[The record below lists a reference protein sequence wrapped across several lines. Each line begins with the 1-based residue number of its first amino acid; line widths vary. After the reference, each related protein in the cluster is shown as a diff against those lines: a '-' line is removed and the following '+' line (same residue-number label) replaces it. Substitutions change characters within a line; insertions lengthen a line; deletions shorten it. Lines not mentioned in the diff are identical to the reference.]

1 MKRANVLA
9 AMPGLFLLILLFG
22 CIPPQAQAQ
31 IESCPTKYQALAVS
45 KIVEGNPLGGVILF
59 EIPDLDTKCYKELRV
74 FVHVMNDA
82 YATKPF
88 TAGSN
93 LQIKAYHAIGSGS
106 WNYFSE
112 QFPMKYTSEFH
123 GFSQIPVVGEKTR
136 IVVFGYDMPK
146 VKLKVDVAAYLVK

>member
-1 MKRANVLA
+1 MLI
-9 AMPGLFLLILLFG
+9 LFLGYFS
-22 CIPPQAQAQ
+22 PQAQAQ

-45 KIVEGNPLGGVILF
+45 KIVEGNPSGGVILF
-59 EIPDLDTKCYKELRV
+59 EIADLDTKCYKELRV
-74 FVHVMNDA
+74 YVHVMNDA
-82 YATKPF
+82 YTTKPF

-112 QFPMKYTSEFH
+112 QFPMKYTSEIY
-123 GFSQIPVVGEKTR
+123 GLSLIPVIGEKTR
-136 IVVFGYDMPK
+136 IVVFGYNMPK

>member
-9 AMPGLFLLILLFG
+9 AMSGLFLLILLCG
-22 CIPPQAQAQ
+22 CIPQQAQ
-31 IESCPTKYQALAVS
+31 IESCPTKYQALAVD
-45 KIVEGNPLGGVILF
+45 KIAVGNPSGGVILF
-59 EIPDLDTKCYKELRV
+59 EIADVNTKCYKELRI
-74 FVHVMNDA
+74 FVHVMNDS
-82 YATKPF
+82 YETTPF

-93 LQIKAYHAIGSGS
+93 MQIKAYHAIGSGS

-136 IVVFGYDMPK
+136 IVVLGYNMPN